1 MGSATRIHGYFGYR
15 FRREYLYGEF
25 ISTCLGTQNAA
36 GPSHAVEANGKRWRI
51 RDGRALSLQRALAD
65 PTQLRPADVLY
76 LQRTIGNRATGQ
88 LLQAKLTLGPAGDKY
103 EQEADRTAK
112 QVMGSLAAPSTGG
125 ATGRDRR

>member
-1 MGSATRIHGYFGYR
+1 MAISSQRFSAHKTQQSPARQSKPTTKGGASAT
-15 FRREYLYGEF
+15 
-25 ISTCLGTQNAA
+25 AA
-36 GPSHAVEANGKRWRI
+36 P
-51 RDGRALSLQRALAD
+51 LSLQRALGD

-76 LQRTIGNRATGQ
+76 LQRTIGNRATGR

-112 QVMGSLAAPSTGG
+112 QVMELFGRPCAGG